1 MEVDRTLT
9 HASEDIEKSHRS
21 IKKQKG
27 MSSSAE
33 HLSET
38 RPQESTEGNLV
49 MYEDPPVNA
58 WGTKSFAEATTDEQ
72 HFSNDYYMGEDDER
86 EFDEIEEWCA
96 ASEASENFGTGG
108 FSVARIS
115 VEKYHSLFKPWR
127 GAPVLKLLGK
137 TVSFSVM
144 Q

>member
-1 MEVDRTLT
+1 MHGVQKALL
-9 HASEDIEKSHRS
+9 
-21 IKKQKG
+21 KQ
-27 MSSSAE
+27 
-33 HLSET
+33 
-38 RPQESTEGNLV
+38 
-49 MYEDPPVNA
+49 
-58 WGTKSFAEATTDEQ
+58 Q